1 MNMPRAAAERVPP
14 QSLEA
19 ERAALGAML
28 LGSEASREA
37 IAKAVAILGVQDF
50 YRAAHQHVYR
60 TIRGLFE
67 QGEKVDLV
75 TVIDHLQKA
84 GAVDQAG
91 GKAAIASLLD
101 EMPLVSNIEEYAR
114 IIRDKAMM
122 RQLMEVGSNL
132 FGRAADDA
140 MQVEDLLN
148 NASQLLYD
156 ISQRRFA
163 GGMHPMSELVLPE
176 IEKIEK
182 LAERGGEAGM
192 LTGLPTGFHWL
203 DQLTSGLQNG
213 ELNVVAARPG
223 MGKTS
228 FALNIAEHVAQQK
241 KVPVLVFS
249 MEMSAHS
256 LVRRL
261 LCAHAR
267 VDSQSVRRGN
277 PYPEDR
283 AKLFQA
289 ASVLHELPIWI
300 DESSRL
306 TPLEL
311 RARARRVL
319 GETRATEGQGL
330 IIVDYLQLM
339 DYNAE
344 GFAQRPENRQ
354 QEITAISR
362 SMKAVA
368 KELNVPVIVLSQLSR
383 APERREVNKPRLSD
397 LRESGA
403 IEQDAD
409 VVTFIYRD
417 PKDAPEGGSDAEQ
430 QSYVARVSV
439 AKQRNGPTGTFP
451 LLFNRAYTRFDQIE
465 SAQLLPDDE

>member
-1 MNMPRAAAERVPP
+1 
-14 QSLEA
+14 
-19 ERAALGAML
+19 
-28 LGSEASREA
+28 
-37 IAKAVAILGVQDF
+37 
-50 YRAAHQHVYR
+50 
-60 TIRGLFE
+60 
-67 QGEKVDLV
+67 
-75 TVIDHLQKA
+75 
-84 GAVDQAG
+84 
-91 GKAAIASLLD
+91 
-101 EMPLVSNIEEYAR
+101 
-114 IIRDKAMM
+114 
-122 RQLMEVGSNL
+122 
-132 FGRAADDA
+132 
-140 MQVEDLLN
+140 
-148 NASQLLYD
+148 
-156 ISQRRFA
+156 
-163 GGMHPMSELVLPE
+163 
-176 IEKIEK
+176 
-182 LAERGGEAGM
+182 
-192 LTGLPTGFHWL
+192 
-203 DQLTSGLQNG
+203 
-213 ELNVVAARPG
+213 
-223 MGKTS
+223 
-228 FALNIAEHVAQQK
+228 VAQQK

-417 PKDAPEGGSDAEQ
+417 PKDSPEGGMEGDQ
-430 QSYVARVSV
+430 QSYMARVSV

-451 LLFNRAYTRFDQIE
+451 LMFNRAYTRFDQIE
-465 SAQLLPDDE
+465 SSQLLPDDE